1 MAGYTLAPLAR
12 KDLDEIW
19 TYTVGQW
26 NEEQAERYF
35 RQIEATIEAVADNPN
50 LGLGSDEIRRGY
62 FKILSGRTLYFI
74 AEPGRR
80 STSCAFCTNEW
91 MSVAVSN

>member
-26 NEEQAERYF
+26 NEEQAERYI
-35 RQIEATIEAVADNPN
+35 RQIEATIEGVADNPN
-50 LGLGSDEIRRGY
+50 LGRGCDEIRRGY
-62 FKILSGRTLYFI
+62 FKILSGSHIIFYRRARTKIDIVRILHQRMDV
-74 AEPGRR
+74 GRR
-80 STSCAFCTNEW
+80 L
-91 MSVAVSN
+91 